1 MLKKMKNE
9 KEKTVD
15 FLTEKRRDPAEEE
28 EEGVG
33 QTGMSVEKCWLGFGR
48 FRHNWKDLKV
58 VRSSSKIAMR
68 VRAERPSWYPAVI
81 GGALYVRP
89 SFSDIYF
96 SWKVSYIVTRY
107 STSSESIH
115 DQCFCGF
122 GLRYVLRSKE
132 ISPEHI
138 SLVHSQVSLNI
149 SGSEVMKMCMPLLS
163 LASRVIH
170 FKTSEGQAMQAGE
183 LIAKLDLDDPSAER
197 KEASKH
203 NCRL

>member
-1 MLKKMKNE
+1 M
-9 KEKTVD
+9 VD
-15 FLTEKRRDPAEEE
+15 FRIEFA
-28 EEGVG
+28 
-33 QTGMSVEKCWLGFGR
+33 
-48 FRHNWKDLKV
+48 
-58 VRSSSKIAMR
+58 SSKIAMR

-81 GGALYVRP
+81 GGALYKA
-89 SFSDIYF
+89 SM
-96 SWKVSYIVTRY
+96 
-107 STSSESIH
+107 TSASV
-115 DQCFCGF
+115 
-122 GLRYVLRSKE
+122 VLDY
-132 ISPEHI
+132 HI

-149 SGSEVMKMCMPLLS
+149 TGSKYTKDMSPSKVILENLTSLVGFHCHFTWTVICLLIDRRTCLLQTTGEVMKIYMPLLS

>member
-1 MLKKMKNE
+1 
-9 KEKTVD
+9 
-15 FLTEKRRDPAEEE
+15 
-28 EEGVG
+28 
-33 QTGMSVEKCWLGFGR
+33 
-48 FRHNWKDLKV
+48 
-58 VRSSSKIAMR
+58 MR

-96 SWKVSYIVTRY
+96 SWKVSYLVTRY
-107 STSSESIH
+107 SISSESIH

-132 ISPEHI
+132 FLQSWTVICLLI
-138 SLVHSQVSLNI
+138 DRRTCLLQTT
-149 SGSEVMKMCMPLLS
+149 GEVMKICMPLLS

-183 LIAKLDLDDPSAER
+183 LIAKLDPYDPSAER